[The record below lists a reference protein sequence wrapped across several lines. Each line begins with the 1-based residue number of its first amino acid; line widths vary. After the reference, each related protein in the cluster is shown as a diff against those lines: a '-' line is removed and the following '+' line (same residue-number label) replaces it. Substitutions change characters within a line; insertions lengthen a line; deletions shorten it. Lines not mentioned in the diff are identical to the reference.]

1 MFVCVLWRLAD
12 LFALDI
18 LNSKPSSTHVDEVAV
33 AVFHC
38 FRSLVY
44 ISFEYIRWKIITAQV
59 FVAEIPQTLF
69 NGFEICIRHKRI
81 CCDLYGER
89 FTLPLDRKRALYYS
103 HSRNASSSARVHSC
117 RCSLWF
123 FDRYVIKNMCE
134 RVPMIGLPR
143 LRAPNE
149 IANLIQCKLVL
160 CVGYM

>member
-1 MFVCVLWRLAD
+1 MCSTTAGGSVCIRYSQQQTIFQPCRRSCCCCFSLLSLAC
-12 LFALDI
+12 LYFI
-18 LNSKPSSTHVDEVAV
+18 RIHPMENNHGSS
-33 AVFHC
+33 FC
-38 FRSLVY
+38 YR
-44 ISFEYIRWKIITAQV
+44 
-59 FVAEIPQTLF
+59 IPQTLF
-69 NGFEICIRHKRI
+69 NGFEICIHHKRI